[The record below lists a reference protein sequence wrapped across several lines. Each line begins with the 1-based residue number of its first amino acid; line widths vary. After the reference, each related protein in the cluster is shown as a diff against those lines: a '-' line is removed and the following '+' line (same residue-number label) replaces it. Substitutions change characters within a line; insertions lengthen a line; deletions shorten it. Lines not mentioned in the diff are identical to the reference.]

1 MIKRIFDF
9 VTSFFGLILLSL
21 LFLFIALWIKLDS
34 KGPVFFRQQRVGLK
48 GEVFKIH
55 KFRTMKESSEDQ
67 GRLTIGD
74 DDRITQSGQFL
85 RKFKFDELPQ
95 LIDVFIGKMSL
106 VGPRPEVQEFLD
118 IYPVDVKNKILSI
131 KPGIT
136 DMASIEMA
144 NENDILGKY
153 KNPKKAYIDIILP
166 IKQKHY
172 LNYVDNHNMWLDI
185 KIIFLTL
192 KRIMASCLKSQ
203 CEIGDISY
211 KDK

>member
-1 MIKRIFDF
+1 MIKRIFDL
-9 VTSFFGLILLSL
+9 VASFLGLILLSF

-48 GEVFKIH
+48 GEIFKIH
-55 KFRTMKESSEDQ
+55 KFRTMKESSENQ
-67 GRLTIGD
+67 GKLTIGN

-95 LIDVFIGKMSL
+95 LIDVFIGRMSL
-106 VGPRPEVQEFLD
+106 VGPRPEVQEFID
-118 IYPVDVKNKILSI
+118 IYPVDVRNKILSI

-153 KNPKKAYIDIILP
+153 KNPKQAYIDIILP

-192 KRIMASCLKSQ
+192 KRVIVQ
-203 CEIGDISY
+203 
-211 KDK
+211 

>member
-9 VTSFFGLILLSL
+9 VASFFGLILLSL

-48 GEVFKIH
+48 GKIFKIH
-55 KFRTMKESSEDQ
+55 KFRTMKESSENQ
-67 GRLTIGD
+67 GKLTIGN

-106 VGPRPEVQEFLD
+106 VGPRPEVQEFID

-153 KNPKKAYIDIILP
+153 KNPKQAYIDIILP

-172 LNYVDNHNMWLDI
+172 LNYVDNHSMWIDI

-192 KRIMASCLKSQ
+192 KRIIVRQPDDSKNS
-203 CEIGDISY
+203 
-211 KDK
+211 

>member
-9 VTSFFGLILLSL
+9 VASFFGLTLLSL

-48 GEVFKIH
+48 GKIFKIH
-55 KFRTMKESSEDQ
+55 KFRTMKESSEGQ

-85 RKFKFDELPQ
+85 RKFKFDEFPQ
-95 LIDVFIGKMSL
+95 LIDVFIGRMSL
-106 VGPRPEVQEFLD
+106 VGPRPEVQEFID

-153 KNPKKAYIDIILP
+153 KNPKQAYIDIILP

-192 KRIMASCLKSQ
+192 KRI
-203 CEIGDISY
+203 IVR
-211 KDK
+211 

>member
-9 VTSFFGLILLSL
+9 VASFFGLILLSL

-48 GEVFKIH
+48 GGVFKIH

-95 LIDVFIGKMSL
+95 LIDVFIGRMSL
-106 VGPRPEVQEFLD
+106 VGPRPEVQEFID
-118 IYPVDVKNKILSI
+118 IYPVDIKNKILSI

-153 KNPKKAYIDIILP
+153 KNPKQAYIDIILP
-166 IKQKHY
+166 MKQKHY
-172 LNYVDNHNMWLDI
+172 LNYVDNHNIWLDI

-192 KRIMASCLKSQ
+192 KRI
-203 CEIGDISY
+203 IVR
-211 KDK
+211 

>member
-9 VTSFFGLILLSL
+9 IASFFGLTLLSL
-21 LFLFIALWIKLDS
+21 LFLFIALWIKIDS

-48 GEVFKIH
+48 GEIFKIH
-55 KFRTMKESSEDQ
+55 KFRTMKESSESQ

-95 LIDVFIGKMSL
+95 LIDVFIGRMSL
-106 VGPRPEVQEFLD
+106 VGPRPEVQEFID

-153 KNPKKAYIDIILP
+153 KNPKQAYIDIILP

-192 KRIMASCLKSQ
+192 KRVIVR
-203 CEIGDISY
+203 
-211 KDK
+211 

>member
-1 MIKRIFDF
+1 MIKRIFDL
-9 VTSFFGLILLSL
+9 VASFLGLILLSF

-48 GEVFKIH
+48 GEIFKIH

-85 RKFKFDELPQ
+85 REFKFDELPQ
-95 LIDVFIGKMSL
+95 LIDVFIGRMSL
-106 VGPRPEVQEFLD
+106 VGPRPEVQEFID

-153 KNPKKAYIDIILP
+153 KNPKQAYIDIILP
-166 IKQKHY
+166 MKQKHY
-172 LNYVDNHNMWLDI
+172 LNYVDNHNIWLDI

-192 KRIMASCLKSQ
+192 KRI
-203 CEIGDISY
+203 IVR
-211 KDK
+211 